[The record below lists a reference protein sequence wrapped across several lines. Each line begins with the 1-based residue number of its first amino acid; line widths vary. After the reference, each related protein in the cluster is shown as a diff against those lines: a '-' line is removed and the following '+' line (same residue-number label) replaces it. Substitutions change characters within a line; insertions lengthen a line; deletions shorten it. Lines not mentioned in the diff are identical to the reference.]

1 MHNKYN
7 FMYFSSFL
15 STSFLSCSLSSTS
28 HLSSSYSKGKEGG
41 TVTAQHS
48 TCVCVWVET
57 GGGEGRKGK
66 LFSLLNYTAQLGGN
80 KGGKEMDTSPL
91 PLSLHI

>member
-1 MHNKYN
+1 MC
-7 FMYFSSFL
+7 L
-15 STSFLSCSLSSTS
+15 CL
-28 HLSSSYSKGKEGG
+28 GG
-41 TVTAQHS
+41 NR
-48 TCVCVWVET
+48 